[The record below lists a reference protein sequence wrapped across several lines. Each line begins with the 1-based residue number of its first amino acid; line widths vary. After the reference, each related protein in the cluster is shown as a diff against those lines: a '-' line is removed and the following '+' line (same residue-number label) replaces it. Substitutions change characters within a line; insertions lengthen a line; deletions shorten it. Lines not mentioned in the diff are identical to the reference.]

1 MSIGARNASGSF
13 LLALI
18 IATSNACG
26 AEAATTRQGPSV
38 VAERNLTLGIILG
51 AILFGNAAANGRA
64 GTGDDYRRDHDPAPE
79 PDPTRRISE
88 QDCSKPIELD
98 GGNLRCK

>member
-1 MSIGARNASGSF
+1 METLNAAGCS
-13 LLALI
+13 LALALMV
-18 IATSNACG
+18 ATSNAWS
-26 AEAATTRQGPSV
+26 AEAATTTQGSSL

-64 GTGDDYRRDHDPAPE
+64 GMGGDYRRDHDPAPE